1 MLPTLLCPFWG
12 VYPGP
17 IFRHTQEAV
26 SLERCRSCLKHGT
39 WLERGEF
46 GPQKKGNTMEHT
58 KKIGIWDN
66 PPLKLM
72 DFHSYRSLREQD
84 SLILKSWRILEH
96 VLRELCTEVNSIG
109 CSSKN
114 ATFQKISS
122 KDGLHTN
129 TYTQNHHLSCCINDN
144 KTPLCEGS
152 LTISGSVGH
161 INTTQSLDIRFV
173 ATKKM
178 LMNTARKHSH
188 VGAKLQILHSQWQ
201 SDIMWVDIKK
211 NQASYC
217 HSLLIDV
224 LIAVAQHPMS
234 HFGLLTLAISPL
246 SGHHKMFSP
255 N

>member
-1 MLPTLLCPFWG
+1 
-12 VYPGP
+12 
-17 IFRHTQEAV
+17 
-26 SLERCRSCLKHGT
+26 
-39 WLERGEF
+39 
-46 GPQKKGNTMEHT
+46 
-58 KKIGIWDN
+58 
-66 PPLKLM
+66 
-72 DFHSYRSLREQD
+72 
-84 SLILKSWRILEH
+84 
-96 VLRELCTEVNSIG
+96 VNSIG

-201 SDIMWVDIKK
+201 SDIMRVDIKK